1 VNVGTFAYFAI
12 AIALCAAGFISIFSV
27 GAPLLLTG
35 VVMLAA
41 SPWRDRPGVLW
52 PGIAAVWTFTVTY
65 VLLAPLGCTGTTSPA
80 GVADSFTECA
90 NVLGIDYRGGGT
102 YDPPLLPALLAGLVA
117 GALAALLLR
126 RLLKRRRVDA

>member
-1 VNVGTFAYFAI
+1 VGTFAYFAI
-12 AIALCAAGFISIFSV
+12 AIALCAAIFSI
-27 GAPLLLTG
+27 GAPFFLTG

-41 SPWRDRPGVLW
+41 SPWRERRGVLW
-52 PGIAAVWTFTVTY
+52 PGIVAVWTFTVTY
-65 VLLAPLGCTGTTSPA
+65 VLLAPLGCTGTTSPG
-80 GVADSFTECA
+80 GVADSFTECT